1 MIFNAALSSQRRPS
15 CPYKLLSFKT
25 LRHPHFLSNFLS
37 PKFKFSVSGKK
48 NVRLFGVMTKTSV
61 LSDKNVPLKDKMI
74 TMMKA
79 IREERGLRSQENS
92 MTTVMNMEMSLWTLL
107 KKKKIL
113 S

>member
-1 MIFNAALSSQRRPS
+1 M
-15 CPYKLLSFKT
+15 
-25 LRHPHFLSNFLS
+25 
-37 PKFKFSVSGKK
+37 SGKK